1 MVSSFNYQRKLLI
14 GMTSVLLVGSNICFG
29 STESIRINVG
39 GGEFTDENN
48 QTWLKDFGYNTGRAA
63 SSSEPIA
70 NTKNDFLYQ
79 TQRYDPRNTLEML
92 YQIPVA
98 NGEYNIKLHLAETWD
113 GAFGKGLR
121 TFDVSAEGEISV
133 EGIDIFD
140 AVGANSPLVITIPN
154 VVINDEQLDLEFFH
168 RAQNPT
174 LAGIEITPVPQ
185 PELSNT
191 QVEQVVLRVNAGG
204 AGFYD
209 SKDQYWEADYGFNT
223 GKKDSFTTAVAGTA
237 DDVLFKEQHR
247 DYPGG
252 QDLEYRFPMVDGNYK
267 VRLYFSENYAPLH
280 VVGGRVF
287 HVEVEGSQRIS
298 DLDIFA
304 EAGPSTALMKE
315 IDGVQVADGEL
326 NIRFPRVKE
335 NPSLAA
341 IEVVAVDSLVEPE
354 EIVIARI
361 NAGGD
366 AFTDADGNEW
376 EADRNFNTGVIA
388 IDGLT
393 DAVAETEL
401 DPIYNTQRWD
411 RPTNSELKYSF
422 PVGNGE
428 YRVRLHFSEN
438 YSGAYGAD
446 IRVFDVY
453 AEDQGQLYGVDI
465 FSLAGAERTAV
476 VSTIEDITVTDGTLD
491 LEFIHVKQNPTV
503 AGIEII
509 QISSLEDSD
518 LEYSNNP
525 EPNGSSGS
533 TGDDSGAEQPTIDA
547 PTMSDEPASEQPA
560 VEQPATEEPDSSGS
574 SALVL
579 LGITEQP
586 VASNVEA
593 GETASFS
600 VAAKS
605 NMAIAYQWYHNG
617 VAIPGA
623 TSDTLTI
630 TAADKADRGTY
641 YCVVQSLSTQIESKA
656 VDLTVNLTFDVAISW
671 KAPAERE
678 DGSALQ
684 ASDIQSYELYYAAD
698 ADQPLTLVGS
708 VSKDNLEYVM
718 NELKEGTHYFAM
730 ATVDSDGKRSE
741 LSERI
746 AKTFE

>member
-1 MVSSFNYQRKLLI
+1 MFSLYSNQRKLLI

-39 GGEFTDENN
+39 GGEFTDVDN
-48 QTWLKDFGYNTGRAA
+48 QTWLADFGYNTGRKVF
-63 SSSEPIA
+63 SSTPIK
-70 NTKNDFLYQ
+70 NTKNDALYQ
-79 TQRYDPRNTLEML
+79 SQRYDPFNKLEML
-92 YQIPVA
+92 YQIPVT
-98 NGEYNIKLHLAETWD
+98 NGEYNINLHLAETWE
-113 GAFGKGLR
+113 GAFATGVRK
-121 TFDVSAEGEISV
+121 FDVTAEGEFNL

-140 AVGANSPLVITIPN
+140 AVGANKPLVVTIPN
-154 VVINDEQLDLEFFH
+154 VLITDEQLDLEFFH
-168 RAQNPT
+168 GSQNPT
-174 LAGIEITPVPQ
+174 VAGIEIIPVAQ
-185 PELSNT
+185 PEASNT
-191 QVEQVVLRVNAGG
+191 VIEQVVLRVNAGG
-204 AGFYD
+204 SGFYD
-209 SKDQYWEADYGFNT
+209 SQDQYWEADYGFNT
-223 GKKDSFTTAVAGTA
+223 GKKDVFNTAITGTT
-237 DDVLFKEQHR
+237 DEVLFKEQHR

-252 QDLEYRFPMVDGNYK
+252 QDLEYSFPMVDGNYK
-267 VRLYFSENYAPLH
+267 VRLYFSENYAPLNI
-280 VVGGRVF
+280 VGGRVF

-304 EAGPSTALMKE
+304 EAGANAALIKE
-315 IDGVQVADGEL
+315 IDGVQVSDGEL
-326 NIRFPRVKE
+326 NIKFPRVKE
-335 NPSLAA
+335 NPSVAA

-366 AFTDADGNEW
+366 AFTDAEGNDW
-376 EADRNFNTGVIA
+376 EADRNFNTGVVA
-388 IDGLT
+388 FDGLNNPI
-393 DAVAETEL
+393 AETEL
-401 DPIYNTQRWD
+401 DPLYNTQRWD
-411 RPTNSELKYSF
+411 RALNDELKYSF
-422 PVGNGE
+422 PVGNGD

-453 AEDQGQLYGVDI
+453 AEGQGQLYGVDI
-465 FSLAGAERTAV
+465 FSLAGAERPAV
-476 VSTIEDITVTDGTLD
+476 ISTIEDITVSDGLLD

-509 QISSLEDSD
+509 QISSLEDTD
-518 LEYSNNP
+518 LESSNNP
-525 EPNGSSGS
+525 ESNGSSDAANND
-533 TGDDSGAEQPTIDA
+533 TGAEQPTIDA
-547 PTMSDEPASEQPA
+547 PTMSAEPI
-560 VEQPATEEPDSSGS
+560 TEEPRSSGS

-586 VASNVEA
+586 IASSVEG
-593 GETASFS
+593 GESASFS

-630 TAADKADRGTY
+630 TAADKADRGSY
-641 YCVVQSLSTQIESKA
+641 YCVVQSLSTKIESKA
-656 VDLTVNLTFDVAISW
+656 VDLTVNLSFDVAIRW
-671 KAPAERE
+671 TAPVERE

-684 ASDIQSYELYYAAD
+684 ASDIQAYELYYAAD
-698 ADQPLTLVGS
+698 ADQPLTLMGS

-730 ATVDSDGKRSE
+730 ATVDSDGKRSK
-741 LSERI
+741 LSERM